1 LPKEG
6 RRNLKKTRQIKVISD
21 YLQEKSGPFLF
32 SFFQTRNQKAR
43 QIKMVSD

>member
-32 SFFQTRNQKAR
+32 SFSKEESQKTR